1 MYLTFIFIS
10 TVVDAAV
17 IVVAAV
23 VVVAADALSFLFD
36 HYLFNTF
43 CFCEMISKHST
54 VKDKQVVIRVSFLNA
69 LKRTL
74 HFINV
79 CPNREAVV
87 LNFAFA
93 SRQRYESMEGKA
105 CSLTENKLG
114 A

>member
-1 MYLTFIFIS
+1 MYLTFIFV
-10 TVVDAAV
+10 TAVVDAAV

-23 VVVAADALSFLFD
+23 VVVAVVVADALSFLFD

-87 LNFAFA
+87 LN
-93 SRQRYESMEGKA
+93 K
-105 CSLTENKLG
+105 
-114 A
+114 